1 MAFIDNFDT
10 DSRPAAPSPSAGPT
24 LARLAQWLSEI
35 LDQPLVEADLHLP
48 LIYVGIDSL
57 MALEFKTR
65 ILKELGVDVPIN
77 LLFNLTSCVQLATLV
92 QDALA
97 DHAVLEIQ

>member
-10 DSRPAAPSPSAGPT
+10 DNPAAAGPT
-24 LARLAQWLSEI
+24 VACLAQCLSEI
-35 LDQPLVEADLHLP
+35 LDQPLVEADLQLP

-65 ILKELGVDVPIN
+65 ILVEWGVDVPIN
-77 LLFNLTSCVQLATLV
+77 LLFNLTSCAQLATLV

-97 DHAVLEIQ
+97 EHAVVETKR